1 MIRWTG
7 NGESGTTSSRVS
19 SGTENKVH
27 PFSAVTREPS
37 VPVMECPCYK
47 GRDKLSFALS
57 RNKLN
62 YHNIKMSLPS
72 HQSSLA
78 SNRI

>member
-7 NGESGTTSSRVS
+7 KGESGTTSSRVS
-19 SGTENKVH
+19 AGTENKVH
-27 PFSAVTREPS
+27 PFSAATREPS
-37 VPVMECPCYK
+37 VHVMECPCYK
-47 GRDKLSFALS
+47 GRAKLSFALS

-62 YHNIKMSLPS
+62 YHNMNMALPS

-78 SNRI
+78 RNRI